1 MTSRAA
7 AGILYLLALIAF
19 MNSWLVGNFHYTRVF
34 VVAFLVDFLIRVAIN
49 PRYAP
54 TLILGRLAVRR
65 QAPEWTGAPQ
75 KRFAWGIGLALAA
88 TMFYLIVINE
98 IVGPVN
104 LFICL
109 FCLLLLFFES
119 AFGICIGCK
128 IYEWVIQRTARHC
141 PGGVCPTD
149 ARPARKH
156 GSAEIPEARRRLALA
171 LGATWAFAF
180 VEALAGWHGGSLALL
195 ADAGH
200 MVTDGAALG
209 LALLAAWIAARPPS
223 MRHSY
228 GLGRVELFAA
238 IVNALTMLAVVA
250 GIVVEAWARFETPRP
265 VEGALVSLVAALGL
279 IVNLGV
285 AWMLA
290 HGQENLNVR
299 GAFLHVLGDLLG
311 SLAAIVA
318 GVVVWLTGWTPID
331 PLLSLLIGGLV
342 LAASLRL
349 LREAVHGLMDGVP
362 FSIDLDRLG
371 RQLAG
376 FDLPQKNMDSGYTPA
391 QPARRAKAH
400 QLRV

>member
-1 MTSRAA
+1 
-7 AGILYLLALIAF
+7 
-19 MNSWLVGNFHYTRVF
+19 
-34 VVAFLVDFLIRVAIN
+34 
-49 PRYAP
+49 
-54 TLILGRLAVRR
+54 
-65 QAPEWTGAPQ
+65 
-75 KRFAWGIGLALAA
+75 
-88 TMFYLIVINE
+88 
-98 IVGPVN
+98 
-104 LFICL
+104 
-109 FCLLLLFFES
+109 
-119 AFGICIGCK
+119 
-128 IYEWVIQRTARHC
+128 
-141 PGGVCPTD
+141 
-149 ARPARKH
+149 
-156 GSAEIPEARRRLALA
+156 
-171 LGATWAFAF
+171 
-180 VEALAGWHGGSLALL
+180 
-195 ADAGH
+195 